1 MRIGQEQIA
10 LLQINV
16 TEIRSSSYITV
27 EPHISTAEIQQR
39 MQTANLHEAYVCNK
53 DDVLLGKV
61 SMYDLAKAMSLDA
74 AMDSHPLCF
83 ATTDSLV
90 DAMKKI
96 TTFTGET
103 IPIVNQGRLIK
114 AISEGDL
121 FHKILEV
128 QERIRTH

>member
-1 MRIGQEQIA
+1 M
-10 LLQINV
+10 
-16 TEIRSSSYITV
+16 
-27 EPHISTAEIQQR
+27 
-39 MQTANLHEAYVCNK
+39 
-53 DDVLLGKV
+53 GKV

-83 ATTDSLV
+83 TTTDSLV

-103 IPIVNQGRLIK
+103 IPIVNQGRLIN